1 MKNLLLLAI
10 FVFASSAAAQIS
22 NGKIVDL
29 KQRPKIIGGVLNG
42 KAISL
47 PKPIYPDDARR
58 LRIAG
63 SVNVK
68 VVIDENGMVVS
79 AEAVSGAENPSL
91 RQAAEAAAMQAT
103 FLPTLLSG
111 QPVKVTGV
119 ITYNFVGKTNEEIL
133 KVMGL
138 ATVLTICRELASD
151 LDKFKIIFDE
161 PNMFKDAPAEFPE
174 FAKVFSDLAG
184 LEKMP
189 NDKRTEALNGAL
201 FSIRAKLNESD
212 KWQFEI
218 GQNFGELM
226 GQLMLTMNSGGDASE
241 FAKLD
246 ESALKLKINKIK
258 QLLLSAPPDFPADVL
273 EKLKDFTSL
282 SDKENLLDPENVQEF
297 GEKMMALLETISP
310 NSTK

>member
-10 FVFASSAAAQIS
+10 FVFASTAAAQTEKPKQLPKTIS
-22 NGKIVDL
+22 A
-29 KQRPKIIGGVLNG
+29 GVVNG

-47 PKPIYPDDARR
+47 PKPVYPDDARR

-63 SVNVK
+63 VVAVK

-79 AEAVSGAENPSL
+79 AEAVSGPENASL
-91 RQAAEAAAMQAT
+91 RQAAEAAAMQAK
-103 FLPTLLSG
+103 FSPTLLSG
-111 QPVKVTGV
+111 QPVKVSGV

-133 KVMGL
+133 RIMGI
-138 ATVLTICRELASD
+138 ATVLTIGRELASD

-161 PNMFKDAPAEFPE
+161 PDMFKDAPAEFPE

-189 NDKRTEALNGAL
+189 NDKRTEALNGSL

-212 KWQFEI
+212 KWQFEV

-226 GQLMLTMNSGGDASE
+226 GQLMLTMNYGGGASE

-246 ESALKLKINKIK
+246 ESALKLKLNKIK
-258 QLLLSAPPDFPADVL
+258 QLLLSAPPDFPADVM
-273 EKLKDFTSL
+273 EKFKDLTSL
-282 SDKENLLDPENVQEF
+282 AARDNLVSPKNMAEF
-297 GEKMMALLETISP
+297 AQKLIALFETISLNP
-310 NSTK
+310 TK